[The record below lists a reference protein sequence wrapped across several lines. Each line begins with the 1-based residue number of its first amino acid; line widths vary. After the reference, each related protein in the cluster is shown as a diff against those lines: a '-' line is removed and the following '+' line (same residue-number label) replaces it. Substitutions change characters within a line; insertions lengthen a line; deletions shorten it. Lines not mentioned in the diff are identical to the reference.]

1 MLRTLFALSLLAAT
15 AGMAHADP
23 APEDSVAVK
32 IAGLTPNAAEAALRV
47 AARQVC
53 QTVTNDEVNAPIDC
67 YNTTLRIA
75 LDELHRAERAP
86 VPRGTQ
92 TASR

>member
-1 MLRTLFALSLLAAT
+1 MFRTFFIFSLLAAT
-15 AGMAHADP
+15 AGIAHADP

-32 IAGLTPNAAEAALRV
+32 IAGLTPDAARAALRV

-53 QTVTNDEVNAPIDC
+53 RSVTNDEVNAPIDC
-67 YNTTLRIA
+67 YNSTLRIA

-86 VPRGTQ
+86 STHPTQ